1 MIQFEGTVNRLL
13 SIELLTFNLKEYI
26 PERYIYKLD
35 PLNASLPTVF
45 IPDIDV

>member
-1 MIQFEGTVNRLL
+1 MIQFQGTVNRLL

-26 PERYIYKLD
+26 PERYIYKLA
-35 PLNASLPTVF
+35 LNASLPTVF